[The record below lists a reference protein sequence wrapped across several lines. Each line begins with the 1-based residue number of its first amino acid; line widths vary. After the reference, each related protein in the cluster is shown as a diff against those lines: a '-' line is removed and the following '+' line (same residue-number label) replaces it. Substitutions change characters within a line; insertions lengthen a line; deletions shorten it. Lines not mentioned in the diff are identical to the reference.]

1 MAGDR
6 ENLFWPPQGH
16 KVASEIDAF
25 PFGTSAAV
33 GAVMP
38 SATHEGLVTAFR
50 HRPQLALEL
59 VRGAGGRPPAARNLT
74 VMEADLGS
82 VDPTER
88 RADVVLRYTDRK
100 DRPCAMVVEVQLDVD
115 EDKFYRWPEFL
126 ANLAGRLHAKVFLLV
141 IAPNASV
148 AAWARGKIA
157 LGHPGWILVPWVIGP
172 EELPLDA
179 ADYANASVEMVLLA
193 LVAHGRKTQAEALL
207 DAFAQAVDDAE
218 GNVVPIYEDVA
229 WAAVQANYELRKK
242 LEARMET
249 HYEFQSP
256 FYRRIIAQARTEG
269 LNEGRKEGLNEGR
282 KEGLN
287 EGRKEGLN
295 EGRKEGLNK
304 GRKEGRKKG
313 LDKGRKEGRDEG
325 RKEAMRDAVRNL
337 LATGCSR
344 EETALLLGLTAEEME
359 ALG

>member
-1 MAGDR
+1 
-6 ENLFWPPQGH
+6 
-16 KVASEIDAF
+16 
-25 PFGTSAAV
+25 
-33 GAVMP
+33 
-38 SATHEGLVTAFR
+38 
-50 HRPQLALEL
+50 
-59 VRGAGGRPPAARNLT
+59 
-74 VMEADLGS
+74 MEADLGS

-88 RADVVLRYTDRK
+88 RADVVLRYSDRK

-141 IAPNASV
+141 IAPNANV

-179 ADYANASVEMVLLA
+179 ADYANTSVEMVLLA

-256 FYRRIIAQARTEG
+256 FYRRIIAQARAEG
-269 LNEGRKEGLNEGR
+269 RDEGRDEGRKEGRDEGR
-282 KEGLN
+282 KEGRD
-287 EGRKEGLN
+287 E
-295 EGRKEGLNK
+295 
-304 GRKEGRKKG
+304 
-313 LDKGRKEGRDEG
+313 GRKEGRDEG
-325 RKEAMRDAVRNL
+325 RKEATREAVRNL
-337 LATGCSR
+337 LATGHSR
-344 EETALLLGLTAEEME
+344 VQTSLLLGLTAEEMD
-359 ALG
+359 ALC

>member
-1 MAGDR
+1 MD
-6 ENLFWPPQGH
+6 
-16 KVASEIDAF
+16 
-25 PFGTSAAV
+25 
-33 GAVMP
+33 AVMP

-50 HRPQLALEL
+50 NRPKLAFEL
-59 VRGAGGRPPAARNLT
+59 VRGAGRRPPAARNLT

-88 RADVVLRYTDRK
+88 RADLVLRYSDRK

-126 ANLAGRLHAKVFLLV
+126 ASLAGRLHAKVFLVV
-141 IAPNASV
+141 IAPSPSV

-172 EELPLDA
+172 EELPLEA
-179 ADYANASVEMVLLA
+179 ADYENASVEMVLLA

-218 GNVVPIYEDVA
+218 GNVLPIYEDVA
-229 WAAVQANYELRKK
+229 WAAVQANYVLRKK

-256 FYRRIIAQARTEG
+256 FYRRIIAQARAEGHNEG
-269 LNEGRKEGLNEGR
+269 LNQ
-282 KEGLN
+282 
-287 EGRKEGLN
+287 
-295 EGRKEGLNK
+295 
-304 GRKEGRKKG
+304 
-313 LDKGRKEGRDEG
+313 G
-325 RKEAMRDAVRNL
+325 RKEATKDAVRNL
-337 LATGCSR
+337 LATGYSR
-344 EETALLLGLTAEEME
+344 EETALLLGLTAEEMD
-359 ALG
+359 AV